1 MLIEIN
7 NSTKEKINLNRTKL
21 ITEFFVK
28 KYKIK
33 KDISIAVIGDQ
44 KMKEINNI
52 YRGFNKTTDV
62 LSFEELNEVII
73 NIKQIK
79 RQAKEFK
86 RTIRDEFEFILV
98 HGLLHLVGFDDYQE
112 RGRLK
117 MISLGEKFLSDFN
130 SKLL

>member
-86 RTIRDEFEFILV
+86 RTVRDEFEFILV

-112 RGRLK
+112 KDRLK
-117 MISLGEKFLSDFN
+117 MVSLGEKFLSDFN
-130 SKLL
+130 SKFL

>member
-86 RTIRDEFEFILV
+86 RTVRDEFEFILV

-112 RGRLK
+112 RDRLK

>member
-112 RGRLK
+112 KDRLK
-117 MISLGEKFLSDFN
+117 MVSLGEKFLSDFN
-130 SKLL
+130 SKFL

>member
-86 RTIRDEFEFILV
+86 RTVRDEFEFILV

>member
-112 RGRLK
+112 KDRLK

-130 SKLL
+130 SKFL

>member
-86 RTIRDEFEFILV
+86 RMIRDEFEFILV

-112 RGRLK
+112 KDRLK
-117 MISLGEKFLSDFN
+117 MVSLGEKFLSDFN
-130 SKLL
+130 SKFL

>member
-7 NSTKEKINLNRTKL
+7 NSTKEKINLSRTKL
-21 ITEFFVK
+21 ITEFFAK

-33 KDISIAVIGDQ
+33 EDVSIAVIGDQ
-44 KMKEINNI
+44 KMREINNI

-112 RGRLK
+112 KDRLK

-130 SKLL
+130 SKFL